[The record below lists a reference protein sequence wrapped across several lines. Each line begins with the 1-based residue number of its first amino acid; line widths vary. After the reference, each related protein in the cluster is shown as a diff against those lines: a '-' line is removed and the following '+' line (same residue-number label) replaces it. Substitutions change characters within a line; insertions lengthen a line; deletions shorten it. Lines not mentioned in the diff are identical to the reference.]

1 MNPQRKS
8 NALQLV
14 LFTTATLLVIVSIA
28 SLAAA
33 QEYNTRQKTV
43 VMPSEQK
50 VYLRKCDIMNSL
62 DLNSITLKLR
72 YKFRLTF
79 LSQFK
84 ASQISSTT
92 KIISRC

>member
-8 NALQLV
+8 NTLQLV

-50 VYLRKCDIMNSL
+50 VNLRKCDIMNSL
-62 DLNSITLKLR
+62 DLNYIESIEIT
-72 YKFRLTF
+72 
-79 LSQFK
+79 
-84 ASQISSTT
+84 I
-92 KIISRC
+92 

>member
-8 NALQLV
+8 DALQLAM
-14 LFTTATLLVIVSIA
+14 FTTATLLVIVSIA

-50 VYLRKCDIMNSL
+50 VNLRNCDIMSSL
-62 DLNSITLKLR
+62 NPD
-72 YKFRLTF
+72 
-79 LSQFK
+79 
-84 ASQISSTT
+84 
-92 KIISRC
+92 